1 MMKLIESRLFKTV
14 WGQRLVF
21 SLLGCSFLYLLL
33 LWIKPSRLSPIVVL
47 IIAMSPAVPILIRAY
62 RADKNKKRKP

>member
-21 SLLGCSFLYLLL
+21 SLLGCAALYLLL
-33 LWIKPSRLSPIVVL
+33 LDIKPSRLSPIVVL
-47 IIAMSPAVPILIRAY
+47 GIASIPAIPLLVRAY
-62 RADKNKKRKP
+62 RADKKKKRRP